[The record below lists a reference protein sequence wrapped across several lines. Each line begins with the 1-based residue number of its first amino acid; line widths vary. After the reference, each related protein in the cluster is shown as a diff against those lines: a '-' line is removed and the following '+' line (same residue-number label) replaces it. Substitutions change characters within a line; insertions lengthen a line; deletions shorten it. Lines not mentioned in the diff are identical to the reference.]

1 MSSATPRR
9 HLSKD
14 DKLAIIEASK
24 SPGFSKEEAMKKWG
38 IRRTQMYDLLK
49 NKKVL
54 ETKLI
59 ESPARSAK
67 RVSGLPQK
75 QIELEDR
82 LFRWIGL
89 NERRGLLLDGVKI
102 CKQAQNLANEPYF
115 SSGLQFTYFG
125 LFISSHFNVQPDQ
138 RTRLDQRTFC
148 LRRKNPSI

>member
-1 MSSATPRR
+1 
-9 HLSKD
+9 
-14 DKLAIIEASK
+14 
-24 SPGFSKEEAMKKWG
+24 
-38 IRRTQMYDLLK
+38 MYDFLK

-59 ESPARSAK
+59 ESPVRSAK

-102 CKQAQNLANEPYF
+102 CNKLKT
-115 SSGLQFTYFG
+115 L
-125 LFISSHFNVQPDQ
+125 
-138 RTRLDQRTFC
+138 
-148 LRRKNPSI
+148 

>member
-1 MSSATPRR
+1 MEVNLRLQSEIKCEKMSSATPRR

-59 ESPARSAK
+59 ESPVRSAK

-102 CKQAQNLANEPYF
+102 CKQAQNLANELNF
-115 SSGLQFTYFG
+115 SSGLQFTEG
-125 LFISSHFNVQPDQ
+125 W
-138 RTRLDQRTFC
+138 
-148 LRRKNPSI
+148 LRVYVTVIEFKSK

>member
-1 MSSATPRR
+1 MSMVDEVT
-9 HLSKD
+9 
-14 DKLAIIEASK
+14 
-24 SPGFSKEEAMKKWG
+24 

-59 ESPARSAK
+59 ESPVRSAK

-89 NERRGLLLDGVKI
+89 NERMILVNG
-102 CKQAQNLANEPYF
+102 Q
-115 SSGLQFTYFG
+115 
-125 LFISSHFNVQPDQ
+125 
-138 RTRLDQRTFC
+138 
-148 LRRKNPSI
+148 

>member
-59 ESPARSAK
+59 ESPVRSAK
-67 RVSGLPQK
+67 RVSGLPQM

-89 NERRGLLLDGVKI
+89 NQRRGFLLDGIKI
-102 CKQAQNLANEPYF
+102 CKQAQIIADELHF
-115 SSGLQFTYFG
+115 SSGLQFTDG
-125 LFISSHFNVQPDQ
+125 W
-138 RTRLDQRTFC
+138 
-148 LRRKNPSI
+148 LRGFKKQ

>member
-54 ETKLI
+54 ETKV
-59 ESPARSAK
+59 PYFWCHK
-67 RVSGLPQK
+67 VCHK
-75 QIELEDR
+75 VFDT
-82 LFRWIGL
+82 
-89 NERRGLLLDGVKI
+89 VKI
-102 CKQAQNLANEPYF
+102 F
-115 SSGLQFTYFG
+115 SL
-125 LFISSHFNVQPDQ
+125 
-138 RTRLDQRTFC
+138 
-148 LRRKNPSI
+148 